1 MTKTTARTLTL
12 DEELRQAI
20 RESFLPLNQIEK
32 RCGVSHAVLSRFMRG
47 QRTMTLALAS
57 RLCDLF
63 NLHLCKREGGTEA
76 VAECE
81 GKASPAPPKRGRK
94 AKGKQAT

>member
-1 MTKTTARTLTL
+1 
-12 DEELRQAI
+12 
-20 RESFLPLNQIEK
+20 LPLNQIEK

-47 QRTMTLALAS
+47 QRTMTLTLAT

-63 NLHLCKREGGTEA
+63 GLHLCKREGGTEA
-76 VAECE
+76 PAGAED
-81 GKASPAPPKRGRK
+81 KTSPAPPKRGRK